1 MRTWTRAQ
9 FDTTCGR
16 CRRSLSR
23 GDPMQLITLSTLKR
37 ALVRCAACVGPA
49 PPDLPTL
56 VERAPVILQ
65 SWTRVQPG
73 LLPADWKH
81 AQAGEREV
89 GEEG

>member
-37 ALVRCAACVGPA
+37 PLVRCVACVGPA
-49 PPDLPTL
+49 PPDLPAL
-56 VERAPVILQ
+56 VEQAPVILS
-65 SWTRVQPG
+65 SWTQVLRP
-73 LLPADWKH
+73 LPADWKH